1 MKLFGYL
8 NNLRKLRIKW
18 EIKVRI
24 FYKLTSNKNP
34 TVQLVK
40 NLEKKLLVVNFKER
54 RGLHKGGWILKG
66 RPHVNRWQRRLFSE
80 VCILTFKIFSALL
93 WANYVQSPHIN
104 VHERYSF
111 IFVDFTCFY
120 KYVRVKICYSI
131 GTVWKWEELFLT
143 AGFSFVFKS

>member
-1 MKLFGYL
+1 MIGTSVIKQRVSSSLTRFILSQMKLFGYL

-34 TVQLVK
+34 TVQIVK
-40 NLEKKLLVVNFKER
+40 NLKKKLLVVNFKER

-66 RPHVNRWQRRLFSE
+66 RPHVNRWQRQRLFSE

-93 WANYVQSPHIN
+93 WANYVQSPYIN

-111 IFVDFTCFY
+111 IFCWLYMFLQ
-120 KYVRVKICYSI
+120 IC
-131 GTVWKWEELFLT
+131 
-143 AGFSFVFKS
+143 